1 MDIKNQVM
9 AIKNSLTQSE
19 EESRGVSHKTQFKPT
34 GGEISLYTDV
44 VTDRTMA
51 ITLKK
56 LKVAFP
62 QMDPNF
68 FDILSERIIANGF
81 TDKRLTDA
89 VNNVIDNFQYKQLNV
104 SDIVKFDKK
113 MKLYTH
119 TEVSAMVTAGKASF
133 EDFGRHEVNGV
144 MYRYFKTDLL

>member
-1 MDIKNQVM
+1 
-9 AIKNSLTQSE
+9 
-19 EESRGVSHKTQFKPT
+19 
-34 GGEISLYTDV
+34 
-44 VTDRTMA
+44 MA

-62 QMDPNF
+62 QMEPSF

-89 VNNVIDNFQYKQLNV
+89 INNVIDNFQYKQLNV

-119 TEVSAMVTAGKASF
+119 SEASAMVTSGKASF
-133 EDFGRHEVNGV
+133 EDFGRQEIDGV
-144 MYRYFKTDLL
+144 MYRYLKTDLLSK